1 MCPLVLSCLI
11 LCWLLSLWSSLDLAC
26 LVFVFGGLFLSCPV
40 FSSLGPS
47 ALWGVLES
55 LLGTSGGTSWGLW
68 EPSGGLLRP
77 ILALLTALDPPGPF
91 LGRSWASPGPSWG
104 GPGRLSGP
112 LLAALGCSWA
122 SLGPPWGAP
131 GGSLRRSWRLPGG
144 SWGPLGGS
152 KVAFCRK
159 AEFRRQYSVFHGFLG
174 VREASWRLLGLSWS
188 PRGGPWGPP
197 GGSWAALSALGWLL
211 GGSWQGPVGPGW
223 FLGGPGLVP

>member
-77 ILALLTALDPPGPF
+77 WTHSWAAPGPPLGPPGGPWAPIWAALGSSWLLLGLPWAA
-91 LGRSWASPGPSWG
+91 LGRSWAAPEALLAP
-104 GPGRLSGP
+104 PGRL
-112 LLAALGCSWA
+112 
-122 SLGPPWGAP
+122 LGPSG
-131 GGSLRRSWRLPGG
+131 RLESRVLPK
-144 SWGPLGGS
+144 SRIS
-152 KVAFCRK
+152 STVQR
-159 AEFRRQYSVFHGFLG
+159 FHGFWG
-174 VREASWRLLGLSWS
+174 SGRPPGASWGSRIKCTRSQLSTAQVAAAFVDPTDLLYVCGT
-188 PRGGPWGPP
+188 
-197 GGSWAALSALGWLL
+197 
-211 GGSWQGPVGPGW
+211 V
-223 FLGGPGLVP
+223 

>member
-1 MCPLVLSCLI
+1 MGPLGALRGPLETDFGP
-11 LCWLLSLWSSLDLAC
+11 LD
-26 LVFVFGGLFLSCPV
+26 G
-40 FSSLGPS
+40 LGPS
-47 ALWGVLES
+47 RAIPGP
-55 LLGTSGGTSWGLW
+55 LLGLPW
-68 EPSGGLLRP
+68 
-77 ILALLTALDPPGPF
+77 ALL
-91 LGRSWASPGPSWG
+91 G

-159 AEFRRQYSVFHGFLG
+159 AEFRRQYSVFHGFWG

-188 PRGGPWGPP
+188 PRGGPWGHA
-197 GGSWAALSALGWLL
+197 GASWASWVLL
-211 GGSWQGPVGPGW
+211 GRAGLLGQAIFSRPFDRLYYFCTKTV
-223 FLGGPGLVP
+223 FLYTPFRFRIQFFVLKAKNQFPNEVKVPKDIFYKAVHPK

>member
-1 MCPLVLSCLI
+1 MGPLGALRGPLETDFGP
-11 LCWLLSLWSSLDLAC
+11 LD
-26 LVFVFGGLFLSCPV
+26 G
-40 FSSLGPS
+40 LGPS
-47 ALWGVLES
+47 RAIPGP
-55 LLGTSGGTSWGLW
+55 LLGL
-68 EPSGGLLRP
+68 
-77 ILALLTALDPPGPF
+77 PF
-91 LGRSWASPGPSWG
+91 RG

-131 GGSLRRSWRLPGG
+131 GGPRRSWRLPGG

-159 AEFRRQYSVFHGFLG
+159 AEFRRQYNVFHGFWR

-211 GGSWQGPVGPGW
+211 GGSWQGPVGPGC
-223 FLGGPGLVP
+223 FLGGPGLVPGPGRVAARPNPPGPRTCSLYRYVYMFFQI

>member
-1 MCPLVLSCLI
+1 MCPLVLSYL
-11 LCWLLSLWSSLDLAC
+11 LLSWLLSLWSSLDLAC

-77 ILALLTALDPPGPF
+77 ILALLMALDPPF
-91 LGRSWASPGPSWG
+91 LGRSWASPGRSWG
-104 GPGRLSGP
+104 ALGAYLGRSWQ
-112 LLAALGCSWA
+112 LLAALGPP
-122 SLGPPWGAP
+122 LGRPGALL
-131 GGSLRRSWRLPGG
+131 GRSWRLPGG

-159 AEFRRQYSVFHGFLG
+159 AEFRRQYSVFHGFWG

-197 GGSWAALSALGWLL
+197 GGSWAALGR
-211 GGSWQGPVGPGW
+211 P
-223 FLGGPGLVP
+223 

>member
-1 MCPLVLSCLI
+1 MTWLVLSSSSVVSSCRVL
-11 LCWLLSLWSSLDLAC
+11 SSLV
-26 LVFVFGGLFLSCPV
+26 LVPARSE
-40 FSSLGPS
+40 
-47 ALWGVLES
+47 GVLES

-68 EPSGGLLRP
+68 ERSGGLVRP

-104 GPGRLSGP
+104 ALGAYLGRSWQ
-112 LLAALGCSWA
+112 LLAALGPR
-122 SLGPPWGAP
+122 LGRPGA

-223 FLGGPGLVP
+223 FLGGPGLVPEWARGRRTSEGSGNPYVFIV